1 MTVPQRRVRA
11 RDEAPPP
18 PLASLGARH
27 AQGEPDER
35 LAADAH
41 EPHDPHDAH
50 DPRSAHPSVLSDA
63 EAAVSDSVGR
73 LMEFWGFKRNMGR
86 VWTLLYLSP
95 TPLTA
100 GDLKDRLQISSGAVS
115 MTVAELLRWGVVKKV
130 WVQGERRD
138 FFAAETALWRM
149 ISRVLA
155 ERERAEIGVA
165 IEAFERALEE
175 LEGARKATGVKA
187 GDARARADFQ
197 ARRVRTLLELARL
210 GRSLIDALL
219 STAKLDAEPLA
230 RFLLGGREAGAKE
243 P

>member
-1 MTVPQRRVRA
+1 MTVPQRRARA
-11 RDEAPPP
+11 RDEAPGAP
-18 PLASLGARH
+18 LGAH
-27 AQGEPDER
+27 ALHVGH
-35 LAADAH
+35 AAHPAH
-41 EPHDPHDAH
+41 P
-50 DPRSAHPSVLSDA
+50 AHPSMLSTA

-115 MTVAELLRWGVVKKV
+115 MTLAELIRWGVVKKV

-138 FFAAETALWRM
+138 FFAAEVALWRM

-155 ERERAEIGVA
+155 ERERAEIAVA
-165 IEAFERALEE
+165 VESFERALEE
-175 LEGARKATGVKA
+175 LEAVRKATTAKA
-187 GDARARADFQ
+187 GEARARADFQ

-210 GRSLIDALL
+210 GRTLIDALL

-230 RFLLGGREAGAKE
+230 RFLLGGGREAGAKE